1 MINTYY
7 TKMNAVKRHDQK
19 VEFDE
24 DLIRLDIPFPSS
36 TGRITDNG
44 AWRIMALGPP
54 VVSFK
59 LPQPARIH
67 KCKFHFCG
75 NVIGDNCENCTP

>member
-1 MINTYY
+1 MISTYY

-54 VVSFK
+54 VVSYELSQLAHVNVNFT
-59 LPQPARIH
+59 
-67 KCKFHFCG
+67 FHG
-75 NVIGDNCENCTP
+75 TLGDNCANCTP